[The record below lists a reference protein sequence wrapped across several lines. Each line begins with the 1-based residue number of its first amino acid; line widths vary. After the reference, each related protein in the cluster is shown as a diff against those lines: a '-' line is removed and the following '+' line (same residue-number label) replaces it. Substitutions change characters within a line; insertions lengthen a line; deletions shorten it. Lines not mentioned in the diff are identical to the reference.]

1 MSTAGRVLI
10 VDDNNTNLAV
20 LGEILERH
28 GYEILV
34 ANSGEMAVAVATH
47 QTPDVVLLDVMMP
60 GGMNGFDTC
69 RALRSHASLHN
80 VPVLFLS
87 ADSAVQ
93 AKVDGFQAGGVD
105 YVSKPFQ
112 TDELL
117 ARLNTHIELHRLR
130 NKLQQEVDRQTA
142 AVQSLYV
149 QLESSYE
156 QALQLLSLAG
166 EFRDRDTGN
175 HTRRIGLYAR
185 MLAEA
190 HGQSVSFCHQ
200 IELAAPL
207 HDVGKIGIPD
217 SILLK
222 EGPLSP
228 EEWAVMRSHAEI
240 GASLLRRYQQ
250 PLFDMAAEIAACHHE
265 RCDGSGYP
273 RGLRGEAI
281 PLAARITTLVDTYD
295 ALRAKRP
302 YKNEYSHEQALQ
314 VLQHGDGRTQPQHFD
329 QELVRCLISKEKE
342 MAQIY
347 AADAIRHEAQA

>member
-1 MSTAGRVLI
+1 
-10 VDDNNTNLAV
+10 
-20 LGEILERH
+20 
-28 GYEILV
+28 
-34 ANSGEMAVAVATH
+34 
-47 QTPDVVLLDVMMP
+47 MMP

-69 RALRSHASLHN
+69 RALRERISLHN

-93 AKVDGFQAGGVD
+93 AKVDGFHAGGVD

-130 NKLQQEVDRQTA
+130 NKLQHEVERQTA
-142 AVQSLYV
+142 AVQNLYA

-156 QALQLLSLAG
+156 QALQLLSMAG

-175 HTRRIGLYAR
+175 HTRRIGLYAAA
-185 MLAEA
+185 MAKACLQDGA
-190 HGQSVSFCHQ
+190 FCHQ

-222 EGPLSP
+222 EGPLTSD
-228 EEWAVMRSHAEI
+228 EWLIMRSHAEI
-240 GASLLRRYQQ
+240 GASLLRRYHQ
-250 PLFDMAAEIAACHHE
+250 PLFDMAADIAGCHHE
-265 RCDGSGYP
+265 RFDGSGYP
-273 RGLRGEAI
+273 RGLKGDAI

-295 ALRAKRP
+295 ALRSKRP
-302 YKNEYSHEQALQ
+302 YKTEYSHVQALQ

-329 QELVRCLISKEKE
+329 PALVSCFISREQE
-342 MAQIY
+342 MAQIF
-347 AADAIRHEAQA
+347 ATDAVRHEVQA